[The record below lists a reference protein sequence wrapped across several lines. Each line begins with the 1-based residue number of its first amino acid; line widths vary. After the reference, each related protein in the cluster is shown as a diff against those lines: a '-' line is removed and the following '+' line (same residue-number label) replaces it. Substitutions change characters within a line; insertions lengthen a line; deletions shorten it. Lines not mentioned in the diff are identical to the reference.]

1 MNKELS
7 FDDKYGVGS
16 IGVEDEGD
24 ALVDSKLP
32 INRIAKII
40 DEFEVDEDDMDV
52 VEEMEEVEEEEFSID
67 SLRIR

>member
-7 FDDKYGVGS
+7 FDDEYDVGS
-16 IGVEDEGD
+16 IGIEDEDD

-32 INRIAKII
+32 INRITEII
-40 DEFEVDEDDMDV
+40 DEFEVDEDEMDV
-52 VEEMEEVEEEEFSID
+52 VEEMEEVEEEEFSLE